1 MEDSIKDKKILVVG
15 LGKSGL
21 AACKVLLEK
30 QARVYVQDMTPLD
43 QLAEAKRA
51 FIKENKIPH
60 YLGVVPEDI
69 ETFDMLVL
77 SPGVSPKVDFVQ
89 QAAAAGAVITGELEL
104 AYQLGKGK
112 YLAITGTNGKT
123 TTTSLI
129 GEIYRQAALSH
140 FVVGNIGVAVLDRAM
155 EATDDTWMIT
165 EISSF
170 QLETIDQF
178 QPQVSVIL
186 NITPDHLDRHGS
198 MAAYKAAKARVF
210 ENQVEN
216 QYVVMNFDDKESFAL
231 ASQAKGI
238 IVPFSREEEL
248 LFGAFVKNECI
259 VIRNHQ
265 EETIEI
271 CPVDQLKIVGE
282 HNLENA
288 LAAAAACYF
297 AGVDKEVIAKGLA
310 SFKGVEHRIE
320 DCGMVDGVRYYNDS
334 KGTNPEAA
342 IKAVDAMD
350 GSVILIAGGYD
361 KGAEFDDLVAHFPN
375 KVKKVILMG
384 ATATKIKLTAEK
396 MGYSDTIIM
405 KDMDDCV
412 KEASRI
418 ADNGDIILLSPAC
431 ASWDMYDNFE
441 QRGQH
446 FKDCVE
452 KLRK

>member
-1 MEDSIKDKKILVVG
+1 MEDIIKDKKILVVG

-30 QARVYVQDMTPLD
+30 GASVYVQDMTPLD
-43 QLAEAKRA
+43 KLTDAKKT

-69 ETFDMLVL
+69 ETFGMLVL
-77 SPGVSPKVDFVQ
+77 SPGVSPKIEFVQ
-89 QAAAAGAVITGELEL
+89 QAAAAGAMITGELEL
-104 AYQLGKGK
+104 AYRLGQGK

-129 GEIYRQAALSH
+129 GEIYHQASLSH

-155 EATDDTWMIT
+155 EAAEDTWMIT

-170 QLETIDQF
+170 QLETIDKF
-178 QPQVSVIL
+178 QPEVSVIL

-198 MAAYKAAKARVF
+198 MAAYKAAKARIF
-210 ENQVEN
+210 ENQVES
-216 QYVVMNFDDKESFAL
+216 QYVVMNFDDKESFSM

-238 IVPFSREEEL
+238 IVPFSRQEEL
-248 LFGAFVKNECI
+248 LFGAFVKDECI
-259 VIRNHQ
+259 VIRNHE

-271 CPVDQLKIVGE
+271 CPVEDVKILGA

-288 LAAAAACYF
+288 LAATAACYF
-297 AGVDKEVIAKGLA
+297 AGVDKEAIAKGLTT
-310 SFKGVEHRIE
+310 FKGVEHRIE
-320 DCGMVDGVRYYNDS
+320 DCGVVDGVRYYNDS

-350 GSVILIAGGYD
+350 SPVILIAGGYD
-361 KGAEFDDLVAHFPN
+361 KGADFEELVSHFEK

-396 MGYSDTIIM
+396 MGYPDTIIM
-405 KDMDDCV
+405 KDMEDCV

-418 ADNGDIILLSPAC
+418 AGNGDIILLSPAC